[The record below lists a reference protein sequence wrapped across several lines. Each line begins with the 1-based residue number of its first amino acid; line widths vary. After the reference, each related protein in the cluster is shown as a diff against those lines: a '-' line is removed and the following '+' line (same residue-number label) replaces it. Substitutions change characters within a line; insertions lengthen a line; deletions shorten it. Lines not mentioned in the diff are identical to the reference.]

1 MGMMDARA
9 MKFVVKQMQERT
21 KELEKKL
28 DIFIDNQNDMA
39 KMVAT
44 NYELL
49 IAIGDKVNIKIPKP
63 LISMELEE

>member
-1 MGMMDARA
+1 
-9 MKFVVKQMQERT
+9 MQERT

>member
-1 MGMMDARA
+1 
-9 MKFVVKQMQERT
+9 MQKRT

-28 DIFIDNQNDMA
+28 DIFIDNQNDLA

-49 IAIGDKVNIKIPKP
+49 KVIADELNIKELPKP
-63 LISMELEE
+63 LIEMELE